1 VDTEPRPTRS
11 TPPPPPAPT
20 RPRRS
25 LWSGGPGRSAVPWV
39 LGTVA
44 LLVGVSAVVLF
55 WAGEDL
61 FGSDSGTID
70 SYNQEVLDSCQVPD
84 DSALVQVSI
93 RPIVD
98 EAGQRYRSMWYV
110 YASPLSADE
119 VAEFF
124 GVDVER
130 SMLVS
135 PERACRFEQRPSA
148 LVQAASLAGEPATAG
163 SGRDGDPVSPHDG
176 LWADEVAEVTMRA
189 ELPADTRSLFRIRLA
204 QPQVEGIF

>member
-1 VDTEPRPTRS
+1 M
-11 TPPPPPAPT
+11 
-20 RPRRS
+20 
-25 LWSGGPGRSAVPWV
+25 
-39 LGTVA
+39 GTVA
-44 LLVGVSAVVLF
+44 LLAVGSAVVLF
-55 WAGEDL
+55 SAGDYL

-70 SYNQEVLDSCQVPD
+70 SYNQEVLDSCEIPD
-84 DSALVQVSI
+84 DSALVQVAI

-148 LVQAASLAGEPATAG
+148 LVQSESVVGEPATVG
-163 SGRDGDPVSPHDG
+163 SGRDDDPTSSHDG
-176 LWADEVAEVTMRA
+176 LWADQVAEVTMSA
-189 ELPADTRSLFRIRLA
+189 ELPAETRSLFRLRLA
-204 QPQVEGIF
+204 QPEAAGIF